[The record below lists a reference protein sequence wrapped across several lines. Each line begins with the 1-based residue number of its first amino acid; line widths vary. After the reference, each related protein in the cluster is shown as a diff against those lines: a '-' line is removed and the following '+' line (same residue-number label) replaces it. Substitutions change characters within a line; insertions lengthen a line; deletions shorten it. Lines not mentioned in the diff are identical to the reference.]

1 MSNWF
6 EWINKNYLPG
16 LNRKGIA
23 AVRTAKTA
31 NNGRTNDGAAT
42 SPYT

>member
-6 EWINKNYLPG
+6 KWINEKYLPG
-16 LNRKGIA
+16 LNMTGSA
-23 AVRTAKTA
+23 ADRTAKTA